1 MILINYVHHSK
12 QNEHRISEGMKLRRH
27 NRGNQGEQRKTTIM
41 LSKSSSSSSRLC
53 QKKKTLFLVAV
64 VIVFTVC
71 QIPQAISLT
80 VQSFFPVLSQTPKVL
95 IYNNFANCLVAI
107 NASMNFL
114 LYCCFSERFRSTF
127 GSSFAFLSKYCAY
140 VLGPNWTISADHNK
154 HSVSLE
160 NMSLHSTYNQS
171 TYSLHG
177 PSLNTRISN
186 MSTDFS
192 QKHARSTVSD
202 ASQLTNQ
209 KARSWSNLLGR
220 FRSKKPQLRQT
231 LIWQSSE
238 TVCYSFEI
246 DKISFHCIEL
256 I

>member
-1 MILINYVHHSK
+1 MSSK
-12 QNEHRISEGMKLRRH
+12 NTA
-27 NRGNQGEQRKTTIM
+27 RK
-41 LSKSSSSSSRLC
+41 SC
-53 QKKKTLFLVAV
+53 FLVAV

-80 VQSFFPVLSQTPKVL
+80 VQSFFPILSRTSRVL

-140 VLGPNWTISADHNK
+140 ILGPNWTISSDHNK

-160 NMSLHSTYNQS
+160 NMSLHSTYQS

-192 QKHARSTVSD
+192 QKYPRNTFGDTS
-202 ASQLTNQ
+202 Q
-209 KARSWSNLLGR
+209 KARSWSNLFGR
-220 FRSKKPQLRQT
+220 CRSKKPQLRQT
-231 LIWQSSE
+231 LIWQSTE
-238 TVCYSFEI
+238 TVSSSLSRI
-246 DKISFHCIEL
+246 LHGMDSV
-256 I
+256 

>member
-1 MILINYVHHSK
+1 MFDAYFCSI
-12 QNEHRISEGMKLRRH
+12 
-27 NRGNQGEQRKTTIM
+27 
-41 LSKSSSSSSRLC
+41 
-53 QKKKTLFLVAV
+53 LVAV

-127 GSSFAFLSKYCAY
+127 GSSFAFLTKCCAY
-140 VLGPNWTISADHNK
+140 IMGPKWTINADSNK
-154 HSVSLE
+154 HSVSLD
-160 NMSLHSTYNQS
+160 NMSLNSAYNQS
-171 TYSLHG
+171 SYSLHG

-186 MSTDFS
+186 MSN
-192 QKHARSTVSD
+192 D
-202 ASQLTNQ
+202 ASQKYLRKTFSDTSQVINQ
-209 KARSWSNLLGR
+209 KQRSWSNLFGR
-220 FRSKKPQLRQT
+220 LRSKKPQFRQT
-231 LIWQSSE
+231 MIWQSSE
-238 TVCYSFEI
+238 TVRVFVS
-246 DKISFHCIEL
+246 ISIQFIIEF